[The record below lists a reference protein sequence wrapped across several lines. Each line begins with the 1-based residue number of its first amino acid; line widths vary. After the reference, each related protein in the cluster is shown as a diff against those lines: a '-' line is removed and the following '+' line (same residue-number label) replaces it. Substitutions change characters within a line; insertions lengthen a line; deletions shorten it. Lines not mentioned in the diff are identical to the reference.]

1 MKEVSI
7 YIASSIRG
15 RWSRDGY
22 IGYYLEYYKEGH
34 KYPDTLP
41 DYERVENMNENRAEQ
56 EALIRAMSRMTE
68 KCILSIYTES
78 EYLYRGFAE
87 EFGNVEKWIRAGWK
101 TSKGTEVKNRD
112 KWQELIQKL
121 QGNMYRF
128 YLKET
133 NAYTGE
139 LKDDLQ
145 QLENGEITLEAL
157 RKKRKGNRYV

>member
-133 NAYTGE
+133 NAYVGE
-139 LKDDLQ
+139 LKDTLQ
-145 QLENGEITLEAL
+145 RLETGDTTLEAL
-157 RKKRKGNRYV
+157 KRRGKER